1 MGAMSDLPP
10 GSMPPP
16 PPPPPASPP
25 PSYNPPP
32 MSYQPPPGP
41 NMPQQQSPGYMPPPI
56 APSSGGGL
64 NLGVQIAGAGWPI
77 GIGAI
82 GIVLPFVTA
91 ALFGSNVF
99 YFRILPIFGII
110 YGVRAIMRGV
120 VIRGANGIVLNQI
133 AGLLSL
139 TPMRGI
145 NHGRYAGPSSGPPPG
160 SAGRRRSTPA
170 PT

>member
-1 MGAMSDLPP
+1 
-10 GSMPPP
+10 
-16 PPPPPASPP
+16 
-25 PSYNPPP
+25 

-41 NMPQQQSPGYMPPPI
+41 NLQQQSPGYMPPPI
-56 APSSGGGL
+56 APSSAGGL

-110 YGVRAIMRGV
+110 YGVRAIMRGF
-120 VIRGANGIVLNQI
+120 VIGGAIGIVLNVI
-133 AGLLSL
+133 AGFLSL
-139 TPMRGI
+139 TLMGVI
-145 NHGRYAGPSSGPPPG
+145 NPG
-160 SAGRRRSTPA
+160 S
-170 PT
+170 